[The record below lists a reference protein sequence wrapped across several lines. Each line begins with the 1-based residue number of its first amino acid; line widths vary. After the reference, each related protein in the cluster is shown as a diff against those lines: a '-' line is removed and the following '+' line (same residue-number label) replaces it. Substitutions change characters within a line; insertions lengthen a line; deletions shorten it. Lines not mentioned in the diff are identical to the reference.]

1 MTRATGTS
9 LKRRRKV
16 IKAASG
22 YWGRRKNT
30 IRAARQAVQRALT
43 NSYRDRRQRKRQMRA
58 LWIQRINAGAR
69 KDGLRYSSFIRGL
82 KSSGI
87 DLNRKMLSDM
97 AIHYPDQFR
106 DLVKK
111 VAETRPK

>member
-9 LKRRRKV
+9 IERRRKV
-16 IKAASG
+16 IKSASG

-30 IRAARQAVQRALT
+30 IRAARQAVNRALA

-58 LWIQRINAGAR
+58 LWIQRVNAAAR
-69 KDGLRYSSFIRGL
+69 AGGVKYSSLVHGL
-82 KSSGI
+82 KLLNI

-97 AIHYPDQFR
+97 AVHHPGQFQE
-106 DLVKK
+106 LVEKVKK
-111 VAETRPK
+111 GKG